1 MTSLKR
7 SAGTAAVLV
16 GAISLAACSSGNS
29 TGASSSSQIA
39 TYDAGYDYGSD
50 LLKDTYDGEEPD
62 VDEAIGA
69 CGDGVDY
76 ERERLYSS
84 NSLTP
89 IQGSVPITSE
99 ETEAYDALKEKIGKD
114 PGGALDA
121 YEQGC
126 SDALNSEPATPSIWD
141 KAAAIAGDPYTEG
154 YSFATYKLPILQDVA
169 EEEGIEDPV
178 EETISVCQVKVLIAL
193 DQLPLERSENLDPS
207 EWESAKGIEDRHRE
221 FIAGCEDAAIGKVE
235 RTTS

>member
-1 MTSLKR
+1 MINLKR
-7 SAGTAAVLV
+7 LALPVAVLI
-16 GAISLAACSSGNS
+16 GAISLAACDSADTSGS
-29 TGASSSSQIA
+29 AQVA
-39 TYDAGYDYGSD
+39 TYSAGYDYGSD

-84 NSLTP
+84 NGLTP
-89 IQGSVPITSE
+89 VQGSVPITSA

-114 PGGALDA
+114 PGRALDA

-126 SDALNSEPATPSIWD
+126 SDALDGEPTTVSIWD
-141 KAAAIAGDPYTEG
+141 QAAAVTGDPYAAG
-154 YSFATYKLPILQDVA
+154 YSFAMYKLPVLQEVA
-169 EEEGIEDPV
+169 EAEGIEDPV

-193 DQLPLERSENLDPS
+193 DQLPLEKPEDLDPS
-207 EWESAKGIEDRHRE
+207 EWASAKGIEDRHRE
-221 FIAGCEDAAIGKVE
+221 FIRGFEDAANGKVE

>member
-1 MTSLKR
+1 MLI
-7 SAGTAAVLV
+7 GAV
-16 GAISLAACSSGNS
+16 SLAACGSGDS
-29 TGASSSSQIA
+29 TDASSSSQVA
-39 TYDAGYDYGSD
+39 TYGGGYDYGSD

-62 VDEAIGA
+62 VEGVIGA

-84 NSLTP
+84 NGLTP
-89 IQGSVPITSE
+89 VQGSVPITSE

-114 PGGALDA
+114 PDSALDA

-126 SDALNSEPATPSIWD
+126 SDALYGEPATASIWER
-141 KAAAIAGDPYTEG
+141 AAALTEHPYAEG
-154 YSFATYKLPILQDVA
+154 YSFATYKLPVLQDVA

-193 DQLPLERSENLDPS
+193 DQLPMENPEDLGPS

-221 FIAGCEDAAIGKVE
+221 FIAGCEDAASGRVE

>member
-1 MTSLKR
+1 MLI
-7 SAGTAAVLV
+7 GAV
-16 GAISLAACSSGNS
+16 SLAACGGGDS
-29 TGASSSSQIA
+29 TDASSSSQVA
-39 TYDAGYDYGSD
+39 TYGTGYDYGSD

-62 VDEAIGA
+62 VDEVIGA

-84 NSLTP
+84 NGLTP
-89 IQGSVPITSE
+89 VQGSIPITSE
-99 ETEAYDALKEKIGKD
+99 ETEAYDALKEKIGQD
-114 PGGALDA
+114 PDSALDA

-126 SDALNSEPATPSIWD
+126 SDALYGEPAIASIWER
-141 KAAAIAGDPYTEG
+141 AAAVTGHPYTEG
-154 YSFATYKLPILQDVA
+154 YSFATYKLPVLQDVA

-193 DQLPLERSENLDPS
+193 DQLPMEKPGDLDPS

-221 FIAGCEDAAIGKVE
+221 FIAGCEDAANGKAK
-235 RTTS
+235 RTQGQTASQ